1 MAQVEILYAQTAEV
15 SGPETSVDRRRQHT
29 PVPKALARFGEREQL
44 ILGQLEALLAH
55 DQALAHVGEQ
65 SSVTQPRCAA

>member
-29 PVPKALARFGEREQL
+29 PVPKALAHLAKREHL
-44 ILGQLEALLAH
+44 ISHVQQSGVR
-55 DQALAHVGEQ
+55 QAR
-65 SSVTQPRCAA
+65 VTGVA